1 MSPIPADLH
10 TLDTPMLSEL
20 PQSYQ
25 KPDKVTMLGKVTA
38 VMSLLVDIVGDKPIG
53 LLKQTDLVAYFE
65 AVQTLCSQVAG

>member
-1 MSPIPADLH
+1 VLFLYCNMSPIPADLH
-10 TLDTPMLSEL
+10 TL
-20 PQSYQ
+20 
-25 KPDKVTMLGKVTA
+25 DKVTMLGKVTA